1 MKKKIVIAG
10 ATGFIGR
17 WIIEKFKNDYEIVAL
32 SRKVDKDQEIDN
44 VLWKKVDLYS
54 ISSTERAL
62 EGADY
67 AIYLVHSMQ
76 PSTRLNQGEFQDTDL
91 LLADNFS
98 RGARK
103 NNLKQIIYIGGI
115 LPKDKKNISKHLL
128 SRFEVEKTL
137 AEKKVPL
144 TAIRAGIIIGPGGS
158 SFKIIKNLIK
168 NLPIMLCPKWTL
180 SLNQPID
187 IFDILQIIKKCLGNK
202 SAYNKSIEVGGSK
215 VLSYMDLIKLTAKIM
230 NKKRIIFSIP
240 FFSVGLSKLW
250 VSFFAK
256 SSLNFVSPLVESLK
270 HKMIPD
276 ENNMFFKLKKKDI
289 DRSISIALTG
299 NTIQIPKF
307 IPVYNEKN
315 TVRSVQR
322 MQNPKSKKIDWIAN
336 EYPKWITNKF
346 AGIINAKFDGTYL
359 TFWFWKIKFLELKLI
374 INRSDKNRQLYYIT
388 GGLLAKRT
396 DYGWLEFRSI
406 LENKFVIVAIHE
418 FVPKL
423 PWFIYKYTQAIAHLY
438 VMKGFERHI
447 IKS

>member
-10 ATGFIGR
+10 ATGFIGG
-17 WIIEKFKNDYEIVAL
+17 WIIEKFKNDYEIVL

-98 RGARK
+98 RGAWK

-158 SFKIIKNLIK
+158 SFKIIRKSE
-168 NLPIMLCPKWTL
+168 NLPIMLCPKWL

-187 IFDILQIIKKCLGNK
+187 IFDILQIIKNVGNK
-202 SAYNKSIEVGGSK
+202 
-215 VLSYMDLIKLTAKIM
+215 
-230 NKKRIIFSIP
+230 
-240 FFSVGLSKLW
+240 
-250 VSFFAK
+250 
-256 SSLNFVSPLVESLK
+256 
-270 HKMIPD
+270 
-276 ENNMFFKLKKKDI
+276 
-289 DRSISIALTG
+289 
-299 NTIQIPKF
+299 
-307 IPVYNEKN
+307 
-315 TVRSVQR
+315 
-322 MQNPKSKKIDWIAN
+322 
-336 EYPKWITNKF
+336 
-346 AGIINAKFDGTYL
+346 
-359 TFWFWKIKFLELKLI
+359 KLI
-374 INRSDKNRQLYYIT
+374 
-388 GGLLAKRT
+388 
-396 DYGWLEFRSI
+396 
-406 LENKFVIVAIHE
+406 
-418 FVPKL
+418 
-423 PWFIYKYTQAIAHLY
+423 
-438 VMKGFERHI
+438 
-447 IKS
+447 